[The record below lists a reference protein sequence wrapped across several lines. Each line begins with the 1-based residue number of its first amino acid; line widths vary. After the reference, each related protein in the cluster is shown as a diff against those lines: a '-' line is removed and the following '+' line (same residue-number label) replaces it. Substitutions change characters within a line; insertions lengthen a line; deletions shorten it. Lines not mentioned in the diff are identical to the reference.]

1 LAKNGFEKQV
11 VQHTTT
17 RDYFNL
23 EMAMVIG

>member
-17 RDYFNL
+17 HGKKLYDN
-23 EMAMVIG
+23 VICDD